1 MRLGS
6 IPFALGHT
14 TMSNYLVWLVSSY
27 PSPSLQLE
35 IAGKNPVPTFLNDSP
50 DVDRFQLIEQI
61 FISGSQQISGH
72 LVHRFK

>member
-1 MRLGS
+1 MRLCT
-6 IPFALGHT
+6 IPFALRPT

-35 IAGKNPVPTFLNDSP
+35 IAGKNPVPTYSNDSP

-61 FISGSQQISGH
+61 FISGSQQTSGH
-72 LVHRFK
+72 LIHRFK